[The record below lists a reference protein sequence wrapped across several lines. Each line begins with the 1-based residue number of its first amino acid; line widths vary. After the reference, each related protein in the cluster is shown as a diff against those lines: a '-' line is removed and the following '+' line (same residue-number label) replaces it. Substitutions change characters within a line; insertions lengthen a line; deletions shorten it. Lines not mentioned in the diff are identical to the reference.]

1 MERRSGGGKW
11 APWRAD
17 FQQKYL
23 SRLLSLLRRRKID
36 QRSTR
41 LSARIRAVKLAADL
55 SLAMTVRSR
64 TAWRRAILG
73 KYHFRFNK
81 SGCQRRRVKSR
92 RNPRGTRRSVSGKGR
107 PCATAVAC
115 DNAYKQLPG
124 EEYGL
129 MGTTGIWSCD
139 NCNEEAMG
147 TVDSRMETLRALVPG
162 SSRLDT
168 PVFLKEAADY
178 IVALEMQVQAMRALA
193 DLWSN
198 SNAQASCHDK
208 I

>member
-1 MERRSGGGKW
+1 MERRSVGGKW

-23 SRLLSLLRRRKID
+23 SRLLSLLRRRKIH
-36 QRSTR
+36 QRSSR

-81 SGCQRRRVKSR
+81 SRCQRRRVKSR

-107 PCATAVAC
+107 PCETAAAC
-115 DNAYKQLPG
+115 DNACKQLPG

-139 NCNEEAMG
+139 NCNEEATG

-162 SSRLDT
+162 SGRLDT

-198 SNAQASCHDK
+198 SNAHASFHDK